1 MSEKVNRV
9 KLSEIIIERLK
20 QMIKNDKLNYGDK
33 LPVEKQLA
41 VMFGVSRTTIREAM
55 SVLSAEGWVTAK
67 RGGGTYVDRV
77 RSQVLFEPFTALLG
91 PQNTALFELMELR
104 RILECEVAMLAAL
117 RATDDDMIAIKAAYF
132 DMADAISQDKDTATS
147 DFAIHYAIA
156 KAAKNS
162 TILSVIKQLHD
173 NYMEVVKASRT
184 HSSKPGGYEIVL
196 SEHRTIIKAI
206 ENRQPIPARNAMQT
220 HLERSQRII
229 EEIFDEENANN
240 NEN

>member
-41 VMFGVSRTTIREAM
+41 EMFGVSRTTIREAM

-77 RSQVLFEPFTALLG
+77 RNQVPFEPLTALLD
-91 PQNTALFELMELR
+91 PKNTALFELMELR

-117 RATDDDMIAIKAAYF
+117 RATDADIAAIKAAYF
-132 DMADAISQDKDTATS
+132 DMADAVAQDEDTAAS
-147 DFAIHYAIA
+147 DFSIHYAIA
-156 KAAKNS
+156 KAAKNN
-162 TILSVIKQLHD
+162 TILSIIKQLHD
-173 NYMEVVKASRT
+173 NYVEVVKSSRA

-206 ENRQPIPARNAMQT
+206 ENHQPIPARSAMKN

-229 EEIFDEENANN
+229 EEIFDVENEKNI
-240 NEN
+240 